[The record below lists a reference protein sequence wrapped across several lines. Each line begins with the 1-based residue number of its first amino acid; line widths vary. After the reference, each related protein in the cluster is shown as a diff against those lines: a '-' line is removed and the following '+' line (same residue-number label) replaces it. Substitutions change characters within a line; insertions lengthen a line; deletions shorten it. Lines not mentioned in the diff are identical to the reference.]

1 MERNKMTKGMI
12 LGIGIASLL
21 VFQGCATK
29 TFVREQTAPLETR
42 IVKLEDKT
50 SRLDGQVTDLYART
64 SSMNSQITELDK
76 RVDNLRLER
85 QIVGDLKEGVNFS
98 SGSSQL
104 SKEARANID
113 AFLRGNEGMPGVHYV
128 VVGYADKP
136 GAARMNFD
144 LGVRRAISTAKHMIT
159 NSGIDAKRVSVR
171 SEGATGSM
179 GKSVMDRRAQII
191 AYKEVITSA
200 PR

>member
-1 MERNKMTKGMI
+1 MEGHKKNKAMI

-29 TFVREQTAPLETR
+29 KFVREHTAPLETR
-42 IVKLEDKT
+42 IMKVEDKT
-50 SRLDGQVTDLYART
+50 SRLDGQVTDLYSRT
-64 SSMNSQITELDK
+64 STMNAQIADLDK

-85 QIVGDLKEGVNFS
+85 QVVAALREGVNFP
-98 SGSSQL
+98 SGSSRL
-104 SKEARANID
+104 SKESRANID
-113 AFLRGNEGMPGVHYV
+113 TFLMGNKGMPGVHYV

-144 LGVRRAISTAKHMIT
+144 LGARRAISAAKHMIT
-159 NSGIDAKRVSVR
+159 NNGIDAKRVSVR

-179 GKSVMDRRAQII
+179 GKSAMDRRVDII
-191 AYKEVITSA
+191 AYKEVITSS